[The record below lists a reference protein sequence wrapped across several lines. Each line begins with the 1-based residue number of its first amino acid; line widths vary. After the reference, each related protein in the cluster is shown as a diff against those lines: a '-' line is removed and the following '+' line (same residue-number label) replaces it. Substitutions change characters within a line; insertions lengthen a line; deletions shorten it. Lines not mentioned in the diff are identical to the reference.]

1 MTTSASLTQD
11 FGIQPEP
18 FGAGGSPG
26 TLSDDMFEPIDQT
39 QLRLARIQGAANPLL
54 EAAQPLLRALAEMP
68 QSVGSLEEV
77 GHWRELLVREV
88 RQFQSLCDQANLRRE
103 HVLAVRYCLCTAL
116 DEAANKAEWGGN
128 GVWAQHSLLVTF
140 HNEAYGG
147 EKFFLLIGRLASNP
161 QEHLDVLE
169 VMYRILGLGFE
180 GRYSVAADGRR
191 QLETIRHRLLT
202 LITGNHEAV
211 PRELSPHWHGEASG
225 RLRLLRSVPVWV
237 TASVLGLAIFG
248 IFAWDKYQLLTESRD
263 VERRI
268 VAIGRLTPAPASPLR
283 LAQLLKDE
291 IARGV
296 VSVSEDSA
304 TSTVTFRGDAMFTA
318 GQPTVNAAMTPVL
331 DKVASEI
338 NKVSGHVT
346 VIGHSDN
353 QPIHSAR
360 FASNQALS
368 EARATVVSQYL
379 QAKGVIAGRI
389 AAVGKGDSQP
399 VTSNASAAGRAQ
411 NRRVEIVVAN

>member
-26 TLSDDMFEPIDQT
+26 TLSDDMSEPVDQT

-54 EAAQPLLRALAEMP
+54 EAARPQLRALAEMP

-116 DEAANKAEWGGN
+116 DEAANKAEM
-128 GVWAQHSLLVTF
+128 
-140 HNEAYGG
+140 
-147 EKFFLLIGRLASNP
+147 GRQRRLGATQPAGHVSQRGLRRRKVLP
-161 QEHLDVLE
+161 ADRTSRVESTGAPRRARSDVSDPRARFRGALQ
-169 VMYRILGLGFE
+169 R
-180 GRYSVAADGRR
+180 GRR
-191 QLETIRHRLLT
+191 RQASARTIRHRLLT

-211 PRELSPHWHGEASG
+211 PRELSPHWHGEAAG

-268 VAIGRLTPAPASPLR
+268 VAIGRLTPPSVSPLR

-304 TSTVTFRGDAMFTA
+304 KSTVTFRGDAMFTA

-379 QAKGVIAGRI
+379 QAKGVSAGRI

-399 VTSNASAAGRAQ
+399 MTSNATSAGRAQ